1 MQTVLDCI
9 LRVRL
14 LVQKRMT
21 NKKIKD
27 TMTLS
32 QGDTIMQTT
41 FTNAGTVPEMEERI
55 TSVLKTC
62 YDPEIPVDI
71 FELGLIYTVAI
82 DAENNVQVEMT
93 LTSPNCPA
101 AGTLPG
107 EVEQRLADIPDV
119 KSCLVDVVFDPPWER
134 SNMSE
139 VAMLELGFM

>member
-1 MQTVLDCI
+1 
-9 LRVRL
+9 
-14 LVQKRMT
+14 
-21 NKKIKD
+21 
-27 TMTLS
+27 
-32 QGDTIMQTT
+32 MQTT